1 MNIESFRSNAILKAE
16 YTVEDGSFE
25 DGSFENGT
33 LTNVY
38 SQGM

>member
-25 DGSFENGT
+25 NGT

-38 SQGM
+38 F